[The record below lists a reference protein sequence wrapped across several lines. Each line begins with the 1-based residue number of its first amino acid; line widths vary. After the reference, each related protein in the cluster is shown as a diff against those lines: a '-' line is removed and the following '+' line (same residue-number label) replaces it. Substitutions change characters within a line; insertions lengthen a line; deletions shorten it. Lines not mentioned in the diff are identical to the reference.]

1 MILYVGWGEKYM
13 NQVDKINILLVDDRP
28 ENLLALEAI
37 IERDEYNLIKAYSGE
52 EALKYLLKYDFAVIL
67 LDVQMPGMD
76 GFSTAKIIK
85 AREKTKNIP
94 ILFITANNL
103 DSEHIFMG
111 YSVGAI
117 DYILKPFDPLILKSK
132 VERFVELYVLNKK
145 IMAQSESL
153 EEKNK
158 MIEYI
163 AYHDG
168 LTNLP
173 NRRMFHEVMIEN
185 LQSAKAKN
193 ETLGLMYLDLDK
205 FKSVND
211 SLGHSMGDRVL
222 QQVSKRLVSVKRDTD
237 FVARIGGDEFVIV
250 LSNSNREECLEIAE
264 MLLNSFKAPF
274 HIDSFEFYITTCIG
288 LSIFPYDGEDS
299 NTLMKNADAALYRA
313 KEQGKN
319 EYKVYHSGMNIESYR
334 KFLMQSE
341 LRKAIELD
349 QFSLVYQPRIDLST
363 GKVVNAEAL
372 IRWNHPN
379 WGVVKPDVFIPIAEE
394 SNLIFD
400 IDKWVLKKV
409 CEQMNHWIENHQLS
423 LNVSVNF
430 SAQHFLQRNLIEQ
443 IKEIL
448 DDSMVNPEMLE
459 FEITETALLQNVEIV
474 KQTLKQ
480 IKDLNIQ
487 IALDDYGTGYSSI
500 NYLRQ
505 FPFDTIKIDRSYIHD
520 ITNSERNSRII
531 VESIITLIKNLG
543 IHVVAE
549 GVETSEQ
556 LSVLKNLQCSE
567 VQGYIYSRPLS
578 PEDFVLYVEKQN
590 LESGLTIPKNIK
602 NLDNVIILDT
612 KDEIGINKALIELS
626 ISKIKKD
633 NSLSTREVDVFSLIV
648 EGLSNK
654 EISEKL
660 FISEH
665 TVKNH
670 ITNLLSKLNVSDR
683 VQAIALVYETC
694 INEKKVQ

>member
-1 MILYVGWGEKYM
+1 M
-13 NQVDKINILLVDDRP
+13 NLEEKINILLVDDRP

-67 LDVQMPGMD
+67 LDVQMPGLD

-132 VERFVELYVLNKK
+132 VERFVELYVLNQK
-145 IMAQSESL
+145 IIVQSEML

-158 MIEYI
+158 MIEHI

-173 NRRMFHEVMIEN
+173 NRRMFHDVMIQN
-185 LQSAKAKN
+185 LQNAKAKN
-193 ETLGLMYLDLDK
+193 ETLGLMYLDLDR

-211 SLGHSMGDRVL
+211 SLGHLMGDRLL
-222 QQVSKRLVSVKRDTD
+222 QQVSKRLLSVMRDKD
-237 FVARIGGDEFVIV
+237 FVARLGGDEFVIV
-250 LSNSNREECLEIAE
+250 LSNSDREQCLEIAE
-264 MLLNSFKAPF
+264 MLLNSFKTPF

-299 NTLMKNADAALYRA
+299 NTLMRNADAALYRA

-334 KFLMQSE
+334 KFLMQNE

-349 QFSLVYQPRIDLST
+349 QFTLVYQPRIHLMT
-363 GKVVNAEAL
+363 EKVVNAEAL

-394 SNLIFD
+394 SNLIFE

-409 CEQMNHWIENHQLS
+409 CEQINSWKKSPLQPFK
-423 LNVSVNF
+423 VSVNF
-430 SAQHFLQRNLIEQ
+430 SAKHFLQRNLIKQ

-448 DDSMVNPEMLE
+448 DDFKVDPLMLE
-459 FEITETALLQNVEIV
+459 FEITETALLQNEEIV
-474 KQTLKQ
+474 KQTLQQ
-480 IKDLNIQ
+480 IKELNIQ
-487 IALDDYGTGYSSI
+487 ISLDDYGTGYSSI
-500 NYLRQ
+500 NYLRE
-505 FPFDTIKIDRSYIHD
+505 FPFDTIKIDRSYIQE
-520 ITNSERNSRII
+520 ITKKEKNSRII
-531 VESIITLIKNLG
+531 VESIITLIKKLG

-549 GVETSEQ
+549 GVETDEQ
-556 LSVLKNLQCSE
+556 LNFLKTLQCNE
-567 VQGYIYSRPLS
+567 VQGYIFSRPLS
-578 PEDFVLYVEKQN
+578 PDDFVQYVEKQN
-590 LESGLTIPKNIK
+590 QESGLNDTQNIK

-612 KDEIGINKALIELS
+612 KDDIGINKTLIELS
-626 ISKIKKD
+626 IQKIKKD

>member
-1 MILYVGWGEKYM
+1 MKGWGEGM
-13 NQVDKINILLVDDRP
+13 NQDNRINILLVDDRP

-37 IERDEYNLIKAYSGE
+37 IERDEYNLIKAFSGE

-85 AREKTKNIP
+85 AREKTKHIP

-132 VERFVELYVLNKK
+132 VERFVELYSLNKK
-145 IMAQSESL
+145 ISTQSKSL

-158 MIEYI
+158 TIEYM

-173 NRRMFHEVMIEN
+173 NRRMFHDVM
-185 LQSAKAKN
+185 LQTLVNAKHKN
-193 ETLGLMYLDLDK
+193 ETIGLMYLDLDR

-211 SLGHSMGDRVL
+211 SLGHVIGDKLL
-222 QQVSKRLVSVKRDTD
+222 QEVAKRLVSSIRETD
-237 FVARIGGDEFVIV
+237 FVARIGGDEFIIL
-250 LSNSNREECLEIAE
+250 LSNSDREGCLEVAE
-264 MLLNSFKAPF
+264 VLLNSFKDPF
-274 HIDSFEFYITTCIG
+274 YIDSFEFYMTTCIG

-299 NTLMKNADAALYRA
+299 NTLMKNADAALYLA

-319 EYKVYHSGMNIESYR
+319 KYKVYHSGLNIESYR
-334 KFLMQSE
+334 KFLMQNE
-341 LRKAIELD
+341 LRKAIE
-349 QFSLVYQPRIDLST
+349 QNHFSLVFQPRIDVKT

-372 IRWNHPN
+372 IRWNHPS

-394 SNLIFD
+394 SNLIFE
-400 IDKWVLKKV
+400 IDKWVLKTV
-409 CEQMNHWIENHQLS
+409 CKQINNWKEQISPLKIS
-423 LNVSVNF
+423 INF
-430 SAQHFLQRNLIEQ
+430 NAQHFLQRNLLEQ

-448 DDSMVNPEMLE
+448 DDSKVDAALLE
-459 FEITETALLQNVEIV
+459 FEITETALLQNEDIV
-474 KQTLKQ
+474 IQTLHK
-480 IKDLNIQ
+480 IKELNIQ

-500 NYLRQ
+500 NYLRE
-505 FPFDTIKIDRSYIHD
+505 FPFDTIKIDKSYIQE
-520 ITNSERNSRII
+520 ITNPQKNSRII

-543 IHVVAE
+543 FHVVAE
-549 GVETSEQ
+549 GVETDEQ
-556 LSVLKNLQCSE
+556 LNLLKKMQCDE
-567 VQGYIYSRPLS
+567 IQGYIYSQPLTPS
-578 PEDFVLYVEKQN
+578 EFIQFVEKQDFK
-590 LESGLTIPKNIK
+590 SQISVSDNIK
-602 NLDNVIILDT
+602 NLDNIIILDT
-612 KDEIGINKALIELS
+612 KEEIGINKSLIELA
-626 ISKIKKD
+626 IQKVKQE
-633 NSLSTREVDVFSLIV
+633 NLLSTREVDVFSLIV
-648 EGLSNK
+648 EGMSNK

-670 ITNLLSKLNVSDR
+670 ITNILSKLNVSDR

-694 INEKKVQ
+694 INEKKVR

>member
-1 MILYVGWGEKYM
+1 M
-13 NQVDKINILLVDDRP
+13 NLEDKINILLVDDRP

-67 LDVQMPGMD
+67 LDVQMPGLD

-132 VERFVELYVLNKK
+132 VERFVELYVLNQK
-145 IMAQSESL
+145 IIVQSEIL

-158 MIEYI
+158 MIEHI

-173 NRRMFHEVMIEN
+173 NRRMFHDVMIQN
-185 LQSAKAKN
+185 LQNAKAKN
-193 ETLGLMYLDLDK
+193 ETLGLMYLDLDR

-211 SLGHSMGDRVL
+211 SLGHLMGDRLL
-222 QQVSKRLVSVKRDTD
+222 QQVSKRLLSVMRDKD
-237 FVARIGGDEFVIV
+237 FVARLGGDEFVIV
-250 LSNSNREECLEIAE
+250 LSNSDREQCLEIAE
-264 MLLNSFKAPF
+264 MLLNSFKTPF

-299 NTLMKNADAALYRA
+299 NTLMRNADAALYRA

-334 KFLMQSE
+334 KFLMQNE

-349 QFSLVYQPRIDLST
+349 QFTLVYQPRIDLMT
-363 GKVVNAEAL
+363 EKVVNAEAL

-394 SNLIFD
+394 SNLIFE

-409 CEQMNHWIENHQLS
+409 CEQINSWKKS
-423 LNVSVNF
+423 LQPFKVSVNF
-430 SAQHFLQRNLIEQ
+430 SAQHFLQRNLIKQ

-448 DDSMVNPEMLE
+448 DDFKVDPLMLE
-459 FEITETALLQNVEIV
+459 FEITETALLQNEEIV
-474 KQTLKQ
+474 KQTLQQ

-487 IALDDYGTGYSSI
+487 ISLDDYGTGYSSI
-500 NYLRQ
+500 NYLRE
-505 FPFDTIKIDRSYIHD
+505 FPFDTIKIDRSYIQE
-520 ITNSERNSRII
+520 ITKKEKNSRII
-531 VESIITLIKNLG
+531 VESIITLVKKLG

-549 GVETSEQ
+549 GVETEEQ
-556 LSVLKNLQCSE
+556 LNFLKTLQCNE
-567 VQGYIYSRPLS
+567 VQGYIFSRPLS
-578 PEDFVLYVEKQN
+578 PDDFVQYVEKQN
-590 LESGLTIPKNIK
+590 QESGLNVTQNIK
-602 NLDNVIILDT
+602 SLDNVIILDT
-612 KDEIGINKALIELS
+612 KDDIGINKTLIELS
-626 ISKIKKD
+626 IQKIKKD

>member
-1 MILYVGWGEKYM
+1 M
-13 NQVDKINILLVDDRP
+13 NLNDKINILLVDDRP

-37 IERDEYNLIKAYSGE
+37 IEREEYNLIKAYSGE

-76 GFSTAKIIK
+76 CFSTARFIK
-85 AREKTKNIP
+85 DREKTKNIP

-117 DYILKPFDPLILKSK
+117 DYLLKPFDPLILKSK
-132 VERFVELYVLNKK
+132 VERFVDLYLLNKK
-145 IMAQSESL
+145 ILIQSEAL

-158 MIEYI
+158 TIEHI

-168 LTNLP
+168 LTGLP
-173 NRRMFHEVMIEN
+173 NRRMFQDTII
-185 LQSAKAKN
+185 QSLLNAKSKN
-193 ETLGLMYLDLDK
+193 ETLGLMYLDLDR

-211 SLGHSMGDRVL
+211 SLGHLMGDKLL
-222 QQVSKRLVSVKRDTD
+222 QEVSQRLVNTIRERD
-237 FVARIGGDEFVIV
+237 FVARLGGDEFVIV
-250 LSNSNREECLEIAE
+250 LANSDREECLEVAE
-264 MLLNSFKAPF
+264 KLLDCFKTPF
-274 HIDSFEFYITTCIG
+274 YIDTFEFYMTSSIG

-299 NTLMKNADAALYRA
+299 STLMKNADAALYRA

-319 EYKVYHSGMNIESYR
+319 SFKVYHSGMNIESYR
-334 KFLMQSE
+334 KFLIQNE

-349 QFSLVYQPRIDLST
+349 QFTIVYQPRIELKT

-372 IRWNHPN
+372 IRWNHPS
-379 WGVVKPDVFIPIAEE
+379 WGVIRPDDFIPIAEE

-400 IDKWVLKKV
+400 IDKWVLRKV
-409 CEQMNHWIENHQLS
+409 CEQLNHWKESIYGPCK
-423 LNVSVNF
+423 VSVNF
-430 SAQHFLQRNLIEQ
+430 SAKHFLQRNLIDQ
-443 IKEIL
+443 LKVIL
-448 DDSMVNPEMLE
+448 EETQVDPTQLE
-459 FEITETALLQNVEIV
+459 FEITETALLQNENIV
-474 KQTLKQ
+474 YQTLQQLKN
-480 IKDLNIQ
+480 LNIQ

-505 FPFDTIKIDRSYIHD
+505 FPFDAIKIDKSFIQE
-520 ITNSERNSRII
+520 ITSPQKHGRII
-531 VESIITLIKNLG
+531 VESTISLIKKLELQ
-543 IHVVAE
+543 VVAE
-549 GVETSEQ
+549 GVETDEQ
-556 LSVLKNLQCSE
+556 LQLLKALDCDQ
-567 VQGYIYSRPLS
+567 VQGYIYSQPLA
-578 PEDFVLYVEKQN
+578 PVEFMQFVEKQA
-590 LESGLTIPKNIK
+590 LENNRSVPHILPH
-602 NLDNVIILDT
+602 LSNVIMLDT
-612 KDEIGINKALIELS
+612 KEEIGINKALIDLS
-626 ISKIKKD
+626 IQKIKKD

-670 ITNLLSKLNVSDR
+670 ITNILSKLNVSDR

>member
-1 MILYVGWGEKYM
+1 M
-13 NQVDKINILLVDDRP
+13 NLEEKINILLVDDRP

-67 LDVQMPGMD
+67 LDVQMPGLD

-132 VERFVELYVLNKK
+132 VERFVELYVLNQK
-145 IMAQSESL
+145 IIVQSEIL

-158 MIEYI
+158 MIEHI

-173 NRRMFHEVMIEN
+173 NRRMFHDVMIQN
-185 LQSAKAKN
+185 LQNAKAKN
-193 ETLGLMYLDLDK
+193 ETLGLMYLDLDR

-211 SLGHSMGDRVL
+211 SLGHLMGDRLL
-222 QQVSKRLVSVKRDTD
+222 QQVSKRLLSVMRDKD
-237 FVARIGGDEFVIV
+237 FVARLGGDEFVIV
-250 LSNSNREECLEIAE
+250 LSNSDREQCLEIAE
-264 MLLNSFKAPF
+264 MLLNSFKTPF

-288 LSIFPYDGEDS
+288 LSIFPYDGEES
-299 NTLMKNADAALYRA
+299 NTLMRNADAALYRA

-334 KFLMQSE
+334 KFLMQNE

-349 QFSLVYQPRIDLST
+349 QFTLVYQPRIDLMT
-363 GKVVNAEAL
+363 EKVVNAEAL

-394 SNLIFD
+394 SNLIFE

-409 CEQMNHWIENHQLS
+409 CEQINSWKKSPLQPFK
-423 LNVSVNF
+423 VSVNF
-430 SAQHFLQRNLIEQ
+430 SAQHFLQRNLIKQ

-448 DDSMVNPEMLE
+448 DDFKVDPLMLE
-459 FEITETALLQNVEIV
+459 FEITETALLQNEEIV
-474 KQTLKQ
+474 KQTLQQ
-480 IKDLNIQ
+480 IKDLNIR
-487 IALDDYGTGYSSI
+487 ISLDDYGTGYSSI
-500 NYLRQ
+500 NYLRE
-505 FPFDTIKIDRSYIHD
+505 FPFDTIKIDRSYIQE
-520 ITNSERNSRII
+520 ITKKEKNSRII
-531 VESIITLIKNLG
+531 VESIITLIKKLG

-549 GVETSEQ
+549 GVETDEQ
-556 LSVLKNLQCSE
+556 LNFLKTLQCNE
-567 VQGYIYSRPLS
+567 VQGYIFSRPLS
-578 PEDFVLYVEKQN
+578 PDDFVQYVEKQN
-590 LESGLTIPKNIK
+590 QESGLNDTQNIK

-612 KDEIGINKALIELS
+612 KDDIGINKTLIELS
-626 ISKIKKD
+626 IQKIKKD

>member
-1 MILYVGWGEKYM
+1 M
-13 NQVDKINILLVDDRP
+13 NLEEKINILLVDDRP

-67 LDVQMPGMD
+67 LDVQMPGLD

-132 VERFVELYVLNKK
+132 VERFVELYVLNQK
-145 IMAQSESL
+145 IIVQSEIL

-158 MIEYI
+158 MIEHI

-173 NRRMFHEVMIEN
+173 NRRMFHDVMIQN
-185 LQSAKAKN
+185 LQNAKAKN
-193 ETLGLMYLDLDK
+193 ETLGLMYLDLDR

-211 SLGHSMGDRVL
+211 SLGHLMGDRLL
-222 QQVSKRLVSVKRDTD
+222 QQVSKRLLSVMRDKD
-237 FVARIGGDEFVIV
+237 FVARLGGDEFVIV
-250 LSNSNREECLEIAE
+250 LSNSDREQCLEIAE
-264 MLLNSFKAPF
+264 MLLNSFKTPF

-299 NTLMKNADAALYRA
+299 NTLMRNADAALYRA

-319 EYKVYHSGMNIESYR
+319 EYKVYHSGMNIEYYR
-334 KFLMQSE
+334 KFLMQNE

-349 QFSLVYQPRIDLST
+349 QFTLVYQPRIHLMT
-363 GKVVNAEAL
+363 EKVVNAEAL

-394 SNLIFD
+394 SNLIFE

-409 CEQMNHWIENHQLS
+409 CEQINSWKKSPLQPFK
-423 LNVSVNF
+423 VSVNF
-430 SAQHFLQRNLIEQ
+430 SAKHFLQRNLIKQ

-448 DDSMVNPEMLE
+448 DDFKVDPLMLE
-459 FEITETALLQNVEIV
+459 FEITETALLQNEEIV
-474 KQTLKQ
+474 KQTLQQ
-480 IKDLNIQ
+480 IKELNIQ
-487 IALDDYGTGYSSI
+487 ISLDDYGTGYSSI
-500 NYLRQ
+500 NYLRE
-505 FPFDTIKIDRSYIHD
+505 FPFDTIKIDRSYIQE
-520 ITNSERNSRII
+520 ITKKEKNSRII
-531 VESIITLIKNLG
+531 VESIITLIKKLG

-549 GVETSEQ
+549 GVETDEQ
-556 LSVLKNLQCSE
+556 LNFLKTLQCNE
-567 VQGYIYSRPLS
+567 VQGYIFSRPLS
-578 PEDFVLYVEKQN
+578 PDDFVQYVEKQN
-590 LESGLTIPKNIK
+590 QESGLNDTQNIK

-612 KDEIGINKALIELS
+612 KDDIGINKTLIELS
-626 ISKIKKD
+626 IQKIKKD

>member
-1 MILYVGWGEKYM
+1 MVGWGEKGM
-13 NQVDKINILLVDDRP
+13 NQENRINILLVDDRP

-117 DYILKPFDPLILKSK
+117 DYLLKPFDPLILKSK
-132 VERFVELYVLNKK
+132 VERFVELYLLNKK
-145 IMAQSESL
+145 IIEQSKSL
-153 EEKNK
+153 EDKNK
-158 MIEYI
+158 TIEYI

-168 LTNLP
+168 LTSLP
-173 NRRMFHEVMIEN
+173 NRRMFHDVMIQN
-185 LQSAKAKN
+185 LMNAKNKN
-193 ETLGLMYLDLDK
+193 ETLGLMYLDLDR

-211 SLGHSMGDRVL
+211 SLGHLMGDKLL
-222 QQVSKRLVSVKRDTD
+222 QQVSKRLVNAVREYD
-237 FVARIGGDEFVIV
+237 FVARLGGDEFVIV
-250 LSNSNREECLEIAE
+250 LSNSNREECLEVAE
-264 MLLNSFKAPF
+264 EILSSFKDPF
-274 HIDSFEFYITTCIG
+274 YIDNFEFYITTCIG

-334 KFLMQSE
+334 KFLMQNE

-349 QFSLVYQPRIDLST
+349 QFSIVYQPRIDVAT

-372 IRWNHPN
+372 IRWNHPS
-379 WGVVKPDVFIPIAEE
+379 WGVVRPDVFIPIAEE
-394 SNLIFD
+394 SNLIFE

-409 CEQMNHWIENHQLS
+409 CEQMSRWSNIPYLPIK
-423 LNVSVNF
+423 VSVNF
-430 SAQHFLQRNLIEQ
+430 SAQHFLQRDLIEQ
-443 IKEIL
+443 IKQIL
-448 DDSMVNPEMLE
+448 DDSKMNPSMLE
-459 FEITETALLQNVEIV
+459 IEITESALLQNEETVL
-474 KQTLKQ
+474 QALQQ

-500 NYLRQ
+500 KYLRE
-505 FPFDTIKIDRSYIHD
+505 FPFDTVKIDKSYIQET
-520 ITNSERNSRII
+520 TNPEKNSRVI
-531 VESIITLIKNLG
+531 VESIITLVKNLG

-549 GVETSEQ
+549 GVETIEQ
-556 LSVLKNLQCSE
+556 LNVIRNLQCNE
-567 VQGYIYSRPLS
+567 VQGYFYSRPL
-578 PEDFVLYVEKQN
+578 PPVDFVLYVEKLNMENRQTKT
-590 LESGLTIPKNIK
+590 SKNIK
-602 NLDNVIILDT
+602 SVDNVIILEP
-612 KDEIGINKALIELS
+612 KEEIGINKTLIEIS
-626 ISKIKKD
+626 IQIIKRE

-670 ITNLLSKLNVSDR
+670 ITNILSKLNVSDR

-694 INEKKVQ
+694 INAKKIK

>member
-1 MILYVGWGEKYM
+1 M
-13 NQVDKINILLVDDRP
+13 NQEERINILLVDDRP

-37 IERDEYNLIKAYSGE
+37 IERDEYNLVKAYSGE

-85 AREKTKNIP
+85 AREKTKHIP

-132 VERFVELYVLNKK
+132 VERFIELYLLNKK
-145 IMAQSESL
+145 ITLQSKSL

-173 NRRMFHEVMIEN
+173 NRRMFHDVM
-185 LQSAKAKN
+185 LQTLIKAKQNN
-193 ETLGLMYLDLDK
+193 ETIGLMYLDLDR

-211 SLGHSMGDRVL
+211 SLGHVIGDKLL
-222 QQVSKRLVSVKRDTD
+222 QLVSKRLLGSIRDTD
-237 FVARIGGDEFVIV
+237 FVARIGGDEFVIL
-250 LSNSNREECLEIAE
+250 LSDSNREECLEVAE
-264 MLLNSFKAPF
+264 ALLNSFKNPF
-274 HIDSFEFYITTCIG
+274 YIDSFEFYMTTCIG
-288 LSIFPYDGEDS
+288 LAIFPYDGEDS

-319 EYKVYHSGMNIESYR
+319 KYKVYHSGMNIESYR
-334 KFLMQSE
+334 KFLMQNE

-349 QFSLVYQPRIDLST
+349 QFSLVYQPRIELKT
-363 GKVVNAEAL
+363 GKIVNAEAL
-372 IRWNHPN
+372 IRWHHPT
-379 WGVVKPDVFIPIAEE
+379 WGVVRPDVFIAIAEE
-394 SNLIFD
+394 SNIIYEMD
-400 IDKWVLKKV
+400 QWVLKTV
-409 CEQMNHWIENHQLS
+409 CKQINSWKDS
-423 LNVSVNF
+423 LLLPIKISVNF
-430 SAQHFLQRNLIEQ
+430 SAQHFLQRNLLEHM
-443 IKEIL
+443 KVIL
-448 DDSMVNPEMLE
+448 DDSNVEASQLE
-459 FEITETALLQNVEIV
+459 IEITETALLQNEDIV
-474 KQTLKQ
+474 KQTLQQ
-480 IKDLNIQ
+480 IKELNIQ

-500 NYLRQ
+500 NYLRA
-505 FPFDTIKIDRSYIHD
+505 FPFDTIKIDKSYIQE
-520 ITNSERNSRII
+520 ITNPQKNSRII
-531 VESIITLIKNLG
+531 VESIISLVKNLG
-543 IHVVAE
+543 FRVVAE
-549 GVETSEQ
+549 GVETDEQ
-556 LSVLKNLQCSE
+556 LRLLKTMQCDE
-567 VQGYIYSRPLS
+567 IQGYIYSQPLS
-578 PEDFVLYVEKQN
+578 PDEFIEFIEKQS
-590 LESGLTIPKNIK
+590 LESRLSAPQNNKNI
-602 NLDNVIILDT
+602 DNVIILD
-612 KDEIGINKALIELS
+612 KNEEMGINKTLIELA
-626 ISKIKKD
+626 IQKIKKK
-633 NSLSTREVDVFSLIV
+633 NLLSTREVDVFSLIV

-670 ITNLLSKLNVSDR
+670 ITNILSKLNVSDR

-694 INEKKVQ
+694 INEKKVR

>member
-1 MILYVGWGEKYM
+1 M
-13 NQVDKINILLVDDRP
+13 NLEDKINILLVDDRP

-67 LDVQMPGMD
+67 LDVQMPGLD

-132 VERFVELYVLNKK
+132 VERFVELYVLNQK
-145 IMAQSESL
+145 IIVQSEIL

-158 MIEYI
+158 MIEHI

-173 NRRMFHEVMIEN
+173 NRRMFHDVMIQN
-185 LQSAKAKN
+185 LQNAKAKN
-193 ETLGLMYLDLDK
+193 ETLGLMYLDLDR

-211 SLGHSMGDRVL
+211 SLGHLMGDRLL
-222 QQVSKRLVSVKRDTD
+222 QQVSKRLLSVMRDKD
-237 FVARIGGDEFVIV
+237 FVARLGGDEFVIV
-250 LSNSNREECLEIAE
+250 LSNSDREQCLEIAE
-264 MLLNSFKAPF
+264 MLLNSFKTPF

-299 NTLMKNADAALYRA
+299 NTLMRNADAALYRA

-334 KFLMQSE
+334 KFLMQNE

-349 QFSLVYQPRIDLST
+349 QFTLVYQPRIDLMT
-363 GKVVNAEAL
+363 EKVVNAEAL

-394 SNLIFD
+394 SNLIFE

-409 CEQMNHWIENHQLS
+409 CEQINSWKKS
-423 LNVSVNF
+423 LQPFKVSVNF
-430 SAQHFLQRNLIEQ
+430 SAQHFLQRNLIKQ

-448 DDSMVNPEMLE
+448 DDFKVDPLMLE
-459 FEITETALLQNVEIV
+459 FEITETALLQNEEIV
-474 KQTLKQ
+474 KQTLQQ

-487 IALDDYGTGYSSI
+487 ISLDDYGTGYSSI
-500 NYLRQ
+500 NYLRE
-505 FPFDTIKIDRSYIHD
+505 FPFDTIKIDRSYIQE
-520 ITNSERNSRII
+520 ITKKEKNSRII
-531 VESIITLIKNLG
+531 VESIISLIKKLG

-549 GVETSEQ
+549 GVETEEQ
-556 LSVLKNLQCSE
+556 LNFLKTLQCNE
-567 VQGYIYSRPLS
+567 VQGYIFSRPLS
-578 PEDFVLYVEKQN
+578 PDDFVQYVEKQN
-590 LESGLTIPKNIK
+590 QESGLNVTQNIK
-602 NLDNVIILDT
+602 SLDNVIILDT
-612 KDEIGINKALIELS
+612 KDDIGINKTLIELS
-626 ISKIKKD
+626 IQKIKKD